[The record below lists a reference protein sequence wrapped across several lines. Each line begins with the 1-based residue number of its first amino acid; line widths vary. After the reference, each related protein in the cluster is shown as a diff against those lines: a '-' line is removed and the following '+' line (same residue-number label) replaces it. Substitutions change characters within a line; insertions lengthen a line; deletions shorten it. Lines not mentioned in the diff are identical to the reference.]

1 VRPLVAAGPMRPRGM
16 REHNLAVVLGEVARQ
31 QPVSRARVAA
41 ATGLTKTTVSALVAD
56 LVRERLVVQAEATR
70 EEGDRGRPGSGLSL
84 DGDHVAALGCEIS
97 VGRLA
102 VSVLDLQLRQRV
114 RLERWVDNRRDP
126 ATVLDEISEFAAE
139 AVRLAGEQGLWVVGA
154 TVAVPALLDRTA
166 SRIVVAPNLGWH
178 DVPLDQRWSGVLG
191 AGALPTH
198 VDNEA
203 NLAAIGELRL
213 GAGAPHE
220 SFMLVTGEVGIGA
233 GLVIDSAL
241 HSGASGYAG
250 ELGHVVVRPDG
261 DLCGC
266 GARGCLETVAGKES
280 LLRAAGLDPGDGLGP
295 LIDAVGSAEPRAMAA
310 VDAAAEALA
319 VALAAA
325 VNLVDPGAIILGGPL
340 AAIGPRLL
348 HTVDRGLTARLR
360 PLRGSAPRVLA
371 SALGGDSAVLG
382 GAVAVLDAVVAD
394 PGLVMTRSGRHRG

>member
-1 VRPLVAAGPMRPRGM
+1 MRPGGM

-56 LVRERLVVQAEATR
+56 LVRDRLVTQAEAVR
-70 EEGDRGRPGSGLSL
+70 GQGDRGRPGSGLSL

-97 VGRLA
+97 VDRLA
-102 VSVLDLQLRQRV
+102 VSVLDLRMRQRV
-114 RLERWVDNRRDP
+114 RLERWADNRRDP
-126 ATVLDEISEFAAE
+126 MTVLGEISGLAAE
-139 AVRLAGEQGLWVVGA
+139 AVRLAGEQGLSVVGA
-154 TVAVPALLDRTA
+154 TVAVPGLLDRA
-166 SRIVVAPNLGWH
+166 SSRITVAPNLGWH
-178 DVPLDQRWSGVLG
+178 DVPLDHRWSVLG
-191 AGALPTH
+191 AAALPTQ

-213 GAGAPHE
+213 GAGTLYD

-241 HSGASGYAG
+241 HSGAGGYAG
-250 ELGHVVVRPDG
+250 ELGHVVVTPDG

-266 GARGCLETVAGKES
+266 GARGCLETVAGKEA
-280 LLRAAGLDPGDGLGP
+280 LLRAAGLDPRDGLRP
-295 LIDAVGSAEPRAMAA
+295 LIEGVGSGEPRALAA
-310 VDAAAEALA
+310 VDAAARALA

-325 VNLVDPGAIILGGPL
+325 VNLLDPGAIILGGPL

-348 HTVDRGLTARLR
+348 DTLETNLAARLR
-360 PLRGSAPRVLA
+360 NLRGSAPPVLA
-371 SALGGDSAVLG
+371 SALGDDSAVLG

-394 PGLVMTRSGRHRG
+394 PGPVMRRAGRPDG